1 MGKRRLPE
9 KLTTEELAR
18 VPELKA
24 RVGPVIDLADKRLTD
39 DEAVILEM
47 AIFGTDRSEAWEI
60 LGVIRGKVPGDV
72 VDGYMEVD
80 DAE

>member
-9 KLTTEELAR
+9 KLTPEELAR
-18 VPELKA
+18 VPGLKA
-24 RVGPVIDLADKRLTD
+24 RVGPNVDLKDKRLTD

-47 AIFGTDRSEAWEI
+47 AIFGTPRSEAWEI

-72 VDGYMEVD
+72 VGGYKKG
-80 DAE
+80 